1 MTCAAQLGFAIAIA
15 AGAALVGQ
23 QMDPSVLATV
33 DGRTITVGEFREL
46 LAAQRKSG
54 DQDKL
59 VETLTESG
67 RKRLLHDEVD
77 RLLAARAARDEGL
90 DKDASVQRA
99 IARATDAVLAE
110 ALLERRVAH
119 LDLSDDALRRYYAAH
134 PDRFAIGPRVKARH
148 IVVPT
153 RADAENVLGELS
165 AGADFSTI
173 ATHRNIDDT
182 KARGGDLGWVKK
194 GVMVKPFEDALF
206 ALKPGQ
212 ISGIV
217 QTRFGYHVIEAEQVD
232 QGSIPPFDQVRNV
245 VKRSMT
251 DADLAELRAA
261 LGQKYRVTVHEEALA
276 QLGK

>member
-134 PDRFAIGPRVKARH
+134 PDRFAVGPRVKARH

-217 QTRFGYHVIEAEQVD
+217 QTRFGYH
-232 QGSIPPFDQVRNV
+232 
-245 VKRSMT
+245 